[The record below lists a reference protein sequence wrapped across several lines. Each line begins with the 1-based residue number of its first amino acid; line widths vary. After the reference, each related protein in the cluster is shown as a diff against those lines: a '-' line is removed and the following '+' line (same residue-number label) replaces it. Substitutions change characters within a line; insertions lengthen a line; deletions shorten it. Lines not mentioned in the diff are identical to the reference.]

1 MACHVIMSFSSFL
14 NFLCHLRN
22 NRITNL
28 NSKCIFWTTT
38 KVSYII
44 LPLPPQCT
52 CFNQLIAV
60 HVLLKVAML
69 DYRRTN
75 IAEALTVAASGTKS
89 KEEVHII
96 RRTTHLISISEEA
109 AHEEATLQTTSHSEL
124 FLLRLECH
132 FFQLDIA
139 KEGTRFSLHCIKK
152 CPWSQ
157 AFGSNGTLT

>member
-1 MACHVIMSFSSFL
+1 MSVDCSFMESLFYSSGTCRSNLLLFYHVACHVIMSFSSFL

-75 IAEALTVAASGTKS
+75 IAEALRVAASGTK
-89 KEEVHII
+89 V
-96 RRTTHLISISEEA
+96 RRRFILSEEQ
-109 AHEEATLQTTSHSEL
+109 H
-124 FLLRLECH
+124 
-132 FFQLDIA
+132 I
-139 KEGTRFSLHCIKK
+139 
-152 CPWSQ
+152 WSQ
-157 AFGSNGTLT
+157 FQRKQHMRKQHSRQYHTLNSFC